1 MTLSSNPKAYL
12 LDIEGTTTPIDFV
25 TKTLFPF
32 ARKELA
38 AFVSSHD
45 VSAELQLLSAEY
57 DQDVSSDAQPPEWS
71 DRDDA
76 KSVVPYLEWL
86 MDHDRKSQ
94 GLKSIQGKIWED
106 GYKSGKL
113 KGSVYPDVEPAF
125 RRWKGAGKKVAIF
138 SSGSVLAQKLIFG
151 HLDVPL
157 TPFIDDYFDTGTGP
171 KRVAKSYE
179 VIAGKLGLQ
188 TSDVLF
194 LSDIAEEVAAA
205 KEAGM
210 EALQVLRDGQS
221 PSEHAAIVDFKNLA

>member
-1 MTLSSNPKAYL
+1 MALSSNPKAYL

-38 AFVSSHD
+38 AFVSTHD

-57 DQDVSSDAQPPEWS
+57 DQDVQSGNPPLWS
-71 DRDDA
+71 DRGDS
-76 KSVVPYLEWL
+76 KSVVSYLEWL
-86 MDHDRKSQ
+86 MDHDRKYQ
-94 GLKSIQGKIWED
+94 GLKSIQGKIWEE
-106 GYKSGKL
+106 GYGSGKL
-113 KGSVYPDVEPAF
+113 KGIVYPDVEPAI
-125 RRWKGAGKKVAIF
+125 RRWKAAGKKVAIF
-138 SSGSVLAQKLIFG
+138 SSGSVLAQKLIFA
-151 HLDVPL
+151 HLDTPL
-157 TPFIDDYFDTGTGP
+157 TPYIDDYFDTGTGP

-179 VIAGKLGLQ
+179 IIASQLGLT

-210 EALQVLRDGQS
+210 ETLQVLRDGQT
-221 PSEHAAIVDFKNLA
+221 PSEHAAVADFNDLP